1 MIRRLSRNDLHSVRA
16 LLARAN
22 DAPYDIA
29 TVAEEKCFGQGF
41 EGEAVATVYGD
52 FDGVAV
58 TCGKHLRLIA
68 VDRQRRRRGIG
79 RALLRDAESRGARVI
94 AAEPGN
100 YFTPGVVASDHAS
113 LTFFQSL
120 GYGETAR
127 TQNLEAELSGAQAIP
142 SLRSGQALPARSDRR
157 EDVLDFIE
165 RYFGPIWRFEASL
178 GATIF
183 YVEHE
188 GQIAG
193 FSTHDANNRGLGF
206 FGPTGVA
213 PQCRGLGFGRQLLLA
228 SLADLHRL
236 GYSRAVIPWTESVEF
251 YRKACDAAIAH
262 HFLILRR
269 IAA

>member
-1 MIRRLSRNDLHSVRA
+1 MIRRATAKDLPSVRA
-16 LLARAN
+16 LLARSN

-29 TVAEEKCFGQGF
+29 TVAEEKCFGRGF
-41 EGEAVATVYGD
+41 EGEAVTAVYGD
-52 FDGVAV
+52 FEGMAV

-100 YFTPGVVASDHAS
+100 YFTPGVVTSDHAS
-113 LTFFQSL
+113 LAFFQSL

-127 TQNLEAELSGAQAIP
+127 TQNLEAKLSGAQAI
-142 SLRSGQALPARSDRR
+142 LPARSDRR

-165 RYFGPIWRFEASL
+165 HYFGPIWRFEASL

-193 FSTHDANNRGLGF
+193 FSTHGANNRGLGF

-213 PQCRGLGFGRQLLLA
+213 PQWRERGFGRQLLLA
-228 SLADLHRL
+228 SLADLQRL
-236 GYSRAVIPWTESVEF
+236 GYSRAVIPWTEAVEF
-251 YRKACDAAIAH
+251 YRKACGAVVAQ

>member
-1 MIRRLSRNDLHSVRA
+1 MIRRATAKDLPRLRE
-16 LLARAN
+16 LLASAN

-29 TVAEEKCFGQGF
+29 TVAEEKCFGLGF
-41 EGEAVATVYGD
+41 EGEAVATVHGD
-52 FDGVAV
+52 FDGMAV

-68 VDRQRRRRGIG
+68 VNRQRRRRGIG
-79 RALLRDAESRGARVI
+79 RALLRDAESRGAQVI

-113 LTFFQSL
+113 LAFFQSL

-127 TQNLEAELSGAQAIP
+127 TQNLEAELSGAQAI
-142 SLRSGQALPARSDRR
+142 LPARSDRR
-157 EDVLDFIE
+157 EDVLNFIE
-165 RYFGPIWRFEASL
+165 HYFGPIWRFEASL

-183 YVEHE
+183 YVEHQ

-213 PQCRGLGFGRQLLLA
+213 PQWRGRGFGRQLLLA

-236 GYSRAVIPWTESVEF
+236 GYSRAVIPWSEAVEF
-251 YRKACDAAIAH
+251 YRKACGATIAH
-262 HFLILRR
+262 HFVILRR